1 MAARFITQVST
12 RLDADLLAEL
22 ERAAEEEVRQ
32 TRSGVVRDVLSNW
45 AASRRAG
52 DETTG
57 EVQS

>member
-1 MAARFITQVST
+1 MAARFVTQVST

-45 AASRRAG
+45 AAARRAP
-52 DETTG
+52 DEPDG
-57 EVQS
+57 EVRS